1 MRWIYTSIFALIAAI
16 GAFGYWYVFEREVE
30 PVVLTVAAGT
40 SDSDTFHLM
49 REVSEVLVRHS
60 DTVRLKVVTSPNS
73 SESTA
78 KISSRLVDLATIE
91 ANTPAYTDINLV
103 TELFEDYFLLVARDG
118 WGRSDVRESFE
129 TVTDLPT
136 SPVAIPPSG
145 TSENRSFWAVID
157 HYKIAPETL
166 GTLAVG
172 NERARELFLS
182 GKVNAI
188 FLQSSLRDPFLL
200 SFIGEAGLR
209 GIKLKFLPIDQA
221 DAMKLKRPYL
231 DPVTIVKGAFD
242 GRLPL
247 PAENVVVPSLKR
259 VLVAGAHVDED
270 AVYELVRVIF
280 ENRLDL
286 LIRMPLSSRIA
297 NPRVSEVTSL
307 GLHNGAARYFD
318 RDQPSFLQEN
328 AEPMALI
335 VTIFAMLISAL
346 LALRRNMK
354 SRAKNTGDKYNDK
367 LLDIAQRAR
376 STSDVTVLKEMK
388 AELVALLERVVHA
401 LDTDQ
406 ITEEG
411 FQSFAFLWNST
422 KETVN
427 EQIELQS

>member
-1 MRWIYTSIFALIAAI
+1 MRWIYTSIFALIAAVGI
-16 GAFGYWYVFEREVE
+16 YGYWYVYEREIE
-30 PVVLTVAAGT
+30 PVELIVAAGT
-40 SDSDTFHLM
+40 RDSDTYHLM
-49 REVSEVLVRHS
+49 REVSQVLDRHS

-78 KISSRLVDLATIE
+78 KISRRAVDLATIE

-118 WGRSDVRESFE
+118 WGRSDERGSYGNVN
-129 TVTDLPT
+129 DLPV

-166 GTLAVG
+166 RTLAVG

-221 DAMKLKRPYL
+221 EAMKLKRPYL
-231 DPVTIVKGAFD
+231 DPVTVVKGAFD

-247 PAENVVVPSLKR
+247 PNEDVKVPSLKR

-270 AVYELVRVIF
+270 AVQELVRVIF

-286 LIRMPLSSRIA
+286 LIRMPLSSRIT
-297 NPRVSEVTSL
+297 NPRESGVTGL
-307 GLHNGAARYFD
+307 GLHAGAARYFD

-335 VTIFAMLISAL
+335 VTIFAMSFSAL

-354 SRAKNTGDKYNDK
+354 ARAKNTGDKYNDQ

-376 STSDVTVLKEMK
+376 ASNEMAELDEMK
-388 AELVALLERVVHA
+388 AELVSLLERVVHA
-401 LDTDQ
+401 LDTDL

-427 EQIELQS
+427 ERIKHYS

>member
-1 MRWIYTSIFALIAAI
+1 MRWIYTSVFALIAAV
-16 GAFGYWYVFEREVE
+16 GVSGYWYVYERDVE

-40 SDSDTFHLM
+40 RDSDTYQLM
-49 REVSEVLVRHS
+49 NEVSQVVDRHS
-60 DTVRLKVVTSPNS
+60 DSLRLKVVTSPNS

-78 KISSRLVDLATIE
+78 KISRRLVDLATIE

-103 TELFEDYFLLVARDG
+103 TELFEDYFLLVARDE
-118 WGRSDVRESFE
+118 WGRRDGLKSYD
-129 TVTDLPT
+129 TVNDLPA

-166 GTLAVG
+166 RTLAVG
-172 NERARELFLS
+172 NEKARDLFLS
-182 GKVNAI
+182 GKANAI

-221 DAMKLKRPYL
+221 EAMKLKRPYL
-231 DPVTIVKGAFD
+231 DPVTVVKGAFD

-247 PAENVVVPSLKR
+247 PKENVTVPSLKR

-270 AVYELVRVIF
+270 AIHELVRVIF

-286 LIRMPLSSRIA
+286 LIRMPLSSRIT
-297 NPRVSEVTSL
+297 NPRESAVTGL
-307 GLHNGAARYFD
+307 GLHVGAARYFD
-318 RDQPSFLQEN
+318 RDEPSFLQEN

-335 VTIFAMLISAL
+335 VTIFAMLFSAS

-354 SRAKNTGDKYNDK
+354 SRAKNTGDKYNDQ

-376 STSDVTVLKEMK
+376 GASELSELDEMK
-388 AELVALLERVVHA
+388 AELVSMLERVVHA

-422 KETVN
+422 RETVN
-427 EQIELQS
+427 ERIKAYS

>member
-286 LIRMPLSSRIA
+286 LIRMPLS
-297 NPRVSEVTSL
+297 
-307 GLHNGAARYFD
+307 
-318 RDQPSFLQEN
+318 
-328 AEPMALI
+328 LI

>member
-1 MRWIYTSIFALIAAI
+1 MRWIYTSVFALITAV
-16 GAFGYWYVFEREVE
+16 GAYGYWYVFERKTE

-40 SDSDTFHLM
+40 RDSDTYQLM
-49 REVSEVLVRHS
+49 NEISQVLIRHS
-60 DTVRLKVVTSPNS
+60 DSVRLKVVTSPNS

-78 KISSRLVDLATIE
+78 KISLRTVDLATIE
-91 ANTPAYTDINLV
+91 ANTPAYTDISLV
-103 TELFEDYFLLVARDG
+103 TELFEDYFLLVARDE
-118 WGRSDVRESFE
+118 WVRRDGRDSYDNVN
-129 TVTDLPT
+129 DLPD

-157 HYKIAPETL
+157 HYKVAPEAL
-166 GTLAVG
+166 RTLAVG
-172 NERARELFLS
+172 NEQARELFLS
-182 GKVNAI
+182 GEVNAI

-200 SFIGEAGLR
+200 SFIDDAGLR
-209 GIKLKFLPIDQA
+209 GIKLRFLAIDQA
-221 DAMKLKRPYL
+221 EAMKLKRPYL
-231 DPVTIVKGAFD
+231 DPVTVVRGAFD

-247 PAENVVVPSLKR
+247 PKENVIVPSLKR
-259 VLVAGAHVDED
+259 VLVAGAHVNED
-270 AVYELVRVIF
+270 AIYELVRVIF

-286 LIRMPLSSRIA
+286 LIRMPLSSRIT
-297 NPRVSEVTSL
+297 NPRDSAVTGL

-328 AEPMALI
+328 AEPMALV
-335 VTIFAMLISAL
+335 VTICAMLFSAL

-354 SRAKNTGDKYNDK
+354 TRAKNTGDKYNDQ

-376 STSDVTVLKEMK
+376 ATDELPDLESMK
-388 AELVALLERVVHA
+388 TELVTLLERVVHA

-422 KETVN
+422 KETVD
-427 EQIELQS
+427 EQIQLHS